1 MKTKLLSLF
10 VASMLSAA
18 ACADPVMTQQVTTQ
32 KPEPAVSEAAQIDV
46 ANNFA
51 AGECSVVCPLPN
63 LAANDN
69 NK

>member
-1 MKTKLLSLF
+1 MKTILLSLF

-18 ACADPVMTQQVTTQ
+18 ACADPVMPQQVTSQ
-32 KPEPAVSEAAQIDV
+32 ERASEAAQSDV

-63 LAANDN
+63 LAANDI